1 MKKILITGANGQL
14 GRRLVKEFTKNIK
27 SKAIGREIVKSTTPG
42 QMIIKIV
49 NDEIENVL
57 GDKYEEINLK
67 SQPPVSILVVGLQG
81 SGKTT
86 TTAKL
91 AKFIVQNFTK
101 KVLLVSLDTSRPAAQ
116 DQLKIL
122 ADSIKITC
130 LPINHLEG
138 HIFSNFLAYKNLD
151 YPFICLLVSG
161 GHTQLWLICGIG
173 NYKLLGETR
182 DDAAGEAFDKGA
194 RILGL
199 GYPGGPEIEKHAKKG
214 NPNKIYFPRSL
225 LTKDSLEFSFSGLK
239 TSLLYFMD
247 DFKENS
253 EINKYDVVASY
264 QQAIIETLVEKVKR
278 ALNQTRTQTCVIA
291 GGVAANKSLRKS
303 LNYSLHGKKI
313 IYPDLSFCT
322 DNAAM
327 ISYLRE
333 IKFRNN
339 KQYPLDFSVIPN
351 QKLV

>member
-1 MKKILITGANGQL
+1 LIILGIETSCDETAASICHNGKILSSIVSSQVIHSKFGGVVPEIASREHELLLNTVVDEAVVLAECSISDIDAIAVTQGPGLTGALLTGISFAKGL
-14 GRRLVKEFTKNIK
+14 G
-27 SKAIGREIVKSTTPG
+27 
-42 QMIIKIV
+42 
-49 NDEIENVL
+49 
-57 GDKYEEINLK
+57 
-67 SQPPVSILVVGLQG
+67 VGLE
-81 SGKTT
+81 
-86 TTAKL
+86 
-91 AKFIVQNFTK
+91 IPV
-101 KVLLVSLDTSRPAAQ
+101 
-116 DQLKIL
+116 I
-122 ADSIKITC
+122 
-130 LPINHLEG
+130 PINHLEG
-138 HIFSNFLAYKNLD
+138 HIFSNFLACKNLD

-303 LNYSLHGKKI
+303 LNSSLHGKKI

-327 ISYLRE
+327 ISYLGE

-351 QKLV
+351 QKLD